1 MMLRI
6 IEMRGRMLGFFDK
19 ERAAGRFTITQD
31 TPEGPRALS
40 LEFVLPSGERFSAL
54 DALPAPGRNHA
65 SPTDHDDQHD
75 ARHTDHTIQHRSSA
89 AASSSAASSSMVPS
103 PTRITPRP
111 DDLVLDAVQ
120 PSAFKKQRGGFDWS

>member
-40 LEFVLPSGERFSAL
+40 LEFVLPSGERFNAL
-54 DALPAPGRNHA
+54 DTLDTPPSRNHA
-65 SPTDHDDQHD
+65 RDTNHHTQHH
-75 ARHTDHTIQHRSSA
+75 ARHTP
-89 AASSSAASSSMVPS
+89 ASSSSS
-103 PTRITPRP
+103 PTRIIPR
-111 DDLVLDAVQ
+111 DDDVVIERADRL
-120 PSAFKKQRGGFDWS
+120 PSSFRKRGSRMD